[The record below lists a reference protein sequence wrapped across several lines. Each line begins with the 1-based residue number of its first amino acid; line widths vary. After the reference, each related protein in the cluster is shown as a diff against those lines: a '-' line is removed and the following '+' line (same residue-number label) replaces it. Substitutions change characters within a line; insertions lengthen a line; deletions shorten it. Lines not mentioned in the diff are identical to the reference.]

1 MELAKEGKS
10 AILFVVRLGLL
21 GTVALIAALVSGG
34 RSDVAQAATVTV
46 EVGDFWFCD
55 SSFQGGVC
63 ETTIDVGDTVT
74 WQWVGFAPHTS
85 TEWGDSLG
93 TCPAPPLGEE
103 LWDSG
108 TKSSGTFDFTFDS
121 TGTFLYRCQ
130 IHPSTMRGRIVVEVA
145 TELDSDGDGFADTV
159 ELFVGTDPGIG
170 CGPGAWPPDFN
181 DDERVSITDVL
192 ELKAS
197 FGSVQGDVNYQA
209 RHDLNADGRIS
220 IADVLIL
227 KPIFGS
233 SCSA

>member
-34 RSDVAQAATVTV
+34 RSDVAQAATVTID
-46 EVGDFWFCD
+46 VGDFWFCD
-55 SSFQGGVC
+55 ISFQGGVC
-63 ETTIDVGDTVT
+63 ETTIDVGDTVN
-74 WQWVGFAPHTS
+74 WQWVGVISHTS
-85 TEWGDSLG
+85 TECGDSLDA
-93 TCPAPPLGEE
+93 CPLPH

-108 TKSSGTFDFTFDS
+108 IKTSGSFGFTFDS

-145 TELDSDGDGFADTV
+145 AELDSDGDGFSDTV

-181 DDERVSITDVL
+181 DDERVSIADVL
-192 ELKAS
+192 ALKAS
-197 FGSVQGDVNYQA
+197 FGSIQGDVNYQA
-209 RHDLNADGRIS
+209 RHDLNADGKIT
-220 IADVLIL
+220 IADVLVL
-227 KPIFGS
+227 KPIFGT